1 MRGRPFRV
9 GAAVAAV
16 ILCGMPAGAQN
27 LIPNGSFPSLF
38 MLDGWEP
45 YSDATWSA
53 IDIDELAN
61 SGSVRVPRTSSSGD
75 GPVSGC
81 LPIEENTR
89 YRVGGSALW
98 IDAESVSGRVQLR
111 LSFFQGGACD
121 GFSSGNGGTGALAI
135 EADSWHRI
143 QALVDSSAGER
154 SAKLDLWGWRTPES
168 GIFVAYFDDLELVP
182 VPEPNANVAALRALA
197 GLAVT
202 RRMSA

>member
-1 MRGRPFRV
+1 MRGRLFRV
-9 GAAVAAV
+9 GAAVAAA

-45 YSDATWSA
+45 YSGATWSA

-61 SGSVRVPRTSSSGD
+61 SGSFRVPRTNIGGD

-81 LPIEENTR
+81 LPIEENMR

-98 IDAESVSGRVQLR
+98 IDAESVSGSVQLR
-111 LSFFQGGACD
+111 LSFFQGSACD
-121 GFSSGNGGTGALAI
+121 GFPSGNGGTGVQAI

-143 QALVDSSAGER
+143 QALADSSAGER

-168 GIFVAYFDDLELVP
+168 GTFVAYFDDLELVP
-182 VPEPNANVAALRALA
+182 VPEPNANAAALLALA

-202 RRMSA
+202 RRMSG